1 MGVKHIR
8 ADQISTEDGLVISGN
23 VNLINGTFF
32 TDGARFTGDWVK
44 DENENVSRE
53 GKVGVSKDTV
63 DNSENSANLQ
73 VSGDIDFTGDL
84 YQNGVLFTAIIG
96 SSPWSNLV
104 GESNIYF
111 TAGDVSIGTNNCNA
125 KLHVDGNVYASSNLE
140 VGSANLFVDTETSR
154 IGVKTRSPAA
164 ILHVEGNVYASSNLE
179 VGSANL
185 FVDTETSRIGVK
197 TRSPVATLH
206 VEGNVYASSNL
217 EVGSANLFVD
227 TETSRIGV
235 NTRSPAATLHVEGNV
250 YVSSN
255 LTASGNVVAGGFT
268 GAGVSTTLNGTVV
281 KRDAS
286 GNFTA
291 GTITGNLT
299 GDVTGNLTGDVTG
312 DVTGDCSGN
321 SGTTSDGT
329 SANTASAIVRRD
341 ASGNFTAG
349 TITGNLTGYCSGN
362 SGTTSD
368 GTSANTASA
377 IVRRD
382 ASGNFTAGTIT
393 ASGFAGAGVS
403 TSATVNKVVKRDGSG
418 DIYAR
423 DLYPSG
429 KIGINTSSPLAKL
442 HVNGSITSYLTQSTE
457 VGLLGWDEST
467 YRATSA
473 YWDADQDLSIYA
485 TDEIATNG
493 RFFSTQGAWSA
504 SDARIKRDIE
514 DINDSEAL
522 TQLRQLQPKKYGYKN
537 VGQRGTGKVIGFIAD
552 EVEEVIPEAITKT
565 EWGIPSILEV
575 SNVIGSN
582 VISFTNF
589 STSNLDS
596 NATSLE
602 CIDIFGEEHFITI
615 AKVIDEK
622 TIQVEEDLSNWTGS
636 SDETGNLIAE
646 TTTTTLTPEEYEAVE
661 PDELE
666 GYVYEGDV
674 YEKTITSY
682 PGDNLFI
689 RGERVS
695 NFRTLKKEMLFAI
708 NFSATQE
715 LDRQLQVE
723 KTRNDALEARI
734 LALEQKI

>member
-84 YQNGVLFTAIIG
+84 YNNGVLFTAILG
-96 SSPWSNLV
+96 SSPWANLV
-104 GESNIYF
+104 SESNIYF
-111 TAGDVSIGTNNCNA
+111 TAGDVSIGSTTGNA
-125 KLHVDGNVYASSNLE
+125 K
-140 VGSANLFVDTETSR
+140 
-154 IGVKTRSPAA
+154 
-164 ILHVEGNVYASSNLE
+164 
-179 VGSANL
+179 
-185 FVDTETSRIGVK
+185 
-197 TRSPVATLH
+197 LH

-255 LTASGNVVAGGFT
+255 LTTNGSVGIGGAASAEALTVHGDLNLKSGGQLK
-268 GAGVSTTLNGTVV
+268 LNGQ
-281 KRDAS
+281 
-286 GNFTA
+286 TA
-291 GTITGNLT
+291 VLSNW
-299 GDVTGNLTGDVTG
+299 
-312 DVTGDCSGN
+312 
-321 SGTTSDGT
+321 TSHSHGIYRST
-329 SANTASAIVRRD
+329 NVGI
-341 ASGNFTAG
+341 G
-349 TITGNLTGYCSGN
+349 
-362 SGTTSD
+362 
-368 GTSANTASA
+368 
-377 IVRRD
+377 
-382 ASGNFTAGTIT
+382 
-393 ASGFAGAGVS
+393 GVP
-403 TSATVNKVVKRDGSG
+403 SATHKLKVHGTVEMNGN
-418 DIYAR
+418 
-423 DLYPSG
+423 
-429 KIGINTSSPLAKL
+429 IGINTSSPLAKL
-442 HVNGSITSYLTQSTE
+442 HVNGSKTSYLAPNTT
-457 VGLLGWDEST
+457 VGLLAWDEST
-467 YRATSA
+467 YNATSA
-473 YWDADQDLSIYA
+473 YWDADQNLSIYA

-493 RFFSTQGAWSA
+493 RFFSTSGAWSA

-522 TQLRQLQPKKYGYKN
+522 IQLRQLHPKKYGYKD
-537 VGQRGTGKVIGFIAD
+537 VGKRGTGKVIGFIAD

-596 NATSLE
+596 NAASLE
-602 CIDIFGEEHFITI
+602 CLDVFGEEHFITI

-636 SDETGNLIAE
+636 FDETGNLVVN
-646 TTTTTLTPEEYEAVE
+646 TTTAKLTLEEYDALE
-661 PDELE
+661 PDEQN
-666 GYVYEGDV
+666 GYVDEGDV
-674 YEKTITSY
+674 YVKTITSY
-682 PGDNLFI
+682 PGNNLFI
-689 RGERVS
+689 RGEIV
-695 NFRTLKKEMLFAI
+695 NDFRTLKKEMLFAI

>member
-312 DVTGDCSGN
+312 DVTGD
-321 SGTTSDGT
+321 
-329 SANTASAIVRRD
+329 
-341 ASGNFTAG
+341 
-349 TITGNLTGYCSGN
+349 CSGN

>member
-84 YQNGVLFTAIIG
+84 YNNGVLFTAILG
-96 SSPWSNLV
+96 SSPWANLV
-104 GESNIYF
+104 SESNIYF
-111 TAGDVSIGTNNCNA
+111 TAGDVSIGSTTGNA
-125 KLHVDGNVYASSNLE
+125 KLHVEGNVYASSNLEVGSANLFVDTETSRIGVNTRSPAATLHVDGNVYASSNLE

-154 IGVKTRSPAA
+154 IGVNTRSPA
-164 ILHVEGNVYASSNLE
+164 
-179 VGSANL
+179 
-185 FVDTETSRIGVK
+185 
-197 TRSPVATLH
+197 ATLH

-255 LTASGNVVAGGFT
+255 LTTNGSVGIGGAASAEALTVHGDLNLKSGGQLK
-268 GAGVSTTLNGTVV
+268 LNGQ
-281 KRDAS
+281 
-286 GNFTA
+286 TA
-291 GTITGNLT
+291 VLSNW
-299 GDVTGNLTGDVTG
+299 
-312 DVTGDCSGN
+312 
-321 SGTTSDGT
+321 TSHSHGIYRST
-329 SANTASAIVRRD
+329 NVGI
-341 ASGNFTAG
+341 G
-349 TITGNLTGYCSGN
+349 
-362 SGTTSD
+362 
-368 GTSANTASA
+368 
-377 IVRRD
+377 
-382 ASGNFTAGTIT
+382 
-393 ASGFAGAGVS
+393 GVP
-403 TSATVNKVVKRDGSG
+403 SATHKLKVHGTVEMNGN
-418 DIYAR
+418 
-423 DLYPSG
+423 
-429 KIGINTSSPLAKL
+429 IGINTSSPLAKL
-442 HVNGSITSYLTQSTE
+442 HVNGSKTSYLAPNTT
-457 VGLLGWDEST
+457 VGLLAWDEST
-467 YRATSA
+467 YNATSA
-473 YWDADQDLSIYA
+473 YWDADQNLSIYA

-493 RFFSTQGAWSA
+493 RFFSTSGAWSA

-522 TQLRQLQPKKYGYKN
+522 IQLRQLHPKKYGYKD
-537 VGQRGTGKVIGFIAD
+537 VGKRGTGKVIGFIAD

-596 NATSLE
+596 NAASLE
-602 CIDIFGEEHFITI
+602 CLDVFGEEHFITI

-636 SDETGNLIAE
+636 FDETGNLVVN
-646 TTTTTLTPEEYEAVE
+646 TTTAKLTLEEYDALE
-661 PDELE
+661 PDEQN
-666 GYVYEGDV
+666 GYVDEGDV
-674 YEKTITSY
+674 YVKTITSY
-682 PGDNLFI
+682 PGNNLFI
-689 RGERVS
+689 RGEIV
-695 NFRTLKKEMLFAI
+695 NDFRTLKKEMLFAI

-734 LALEQKI
+734 LALEQSSLR

>member
-84 YQNGVLFTAIIG
+84 YNNGVLFTAILG
-96 SSPWSNLV
+96 SSPWANLV
-104 GESNIYF
+104 SESNIYF
-111 TAGDVSIGTNNCNA
+111 TAGDVSIGSTTGNA
-125 KLHVDGNVYASSNLE
+125 K
-140 VGSANLFVDTETSR
+140 
-154 IGVKTRSPAA
+154 
-164 ILHVEGNVYASSNLE
+164 
-179 VGSANL
+179 
-185 FVDTETSRIGVK
+185 
-197 TRSPVATLH
+197 LH

-255 LTASGNVVAGGFT
+255 LTTNGSVGIGGAASAEALTVHGDLNLKSGGQLK
-268 GAGVSTTLNGTVV
+268 LNGQ
-281 KRDAS
+281 
-286 GNFTA
+286 TA
-291 GTITGNLT
+291 VLSNW
-299 GDVTGNLTGDVTG
+299 
-312 DVTGDCSGN
+312 
-321 SGTTSDGT
+321 TSHSHGIYRST
-329 SANTASAIVRRD
+329 NVGI
-341 ASGNFTAG
+341 G
-349 TITGNLTGYCSGN
+349 
-362 SGTTSD
+362 
-368 GTSANTASA
+368 
-377 IVRRD
+377 
-382 ASGNFTAGTIT
+382 
-393 ASGFAGAGVS
+393 GVP
-403 TSATVNKVVKRDGSG
+403 SATHKLKVHGTVEMNGN
-418 DIYAR
+418 
-423 DLYPSG
+423 
-429 KIGINTSSPLAKL
+429 IGINTSSPLAKL
-442 HVNGSITSYLTQSTE
+442 HVNGSKTSYLAPNTT
-457 VGLLGWDEST
+457 VGLLAWDEST
-467 YRATSA
+467 YNATSA
-473 YWDADQDLSIYA
+473 YWDADQNLSIYA

-493 RFFSTQGAWSA
+493 RFFSTSGAWSA

-522 TQLRQLQPKKYGYKN
+522 IQLRQLHPKKYGYKD
-537 VGQRGTGKVIGFIAD
+537 VGKRGTGKVIGFIAD

-596 NATSLE
+596 NATALE
-602 CIDIFGEEHFITI
+602 CLDVFGEEHFITI

-636 SDETGNLIAE
+636 FDETGNLVVN
-646 TTTTTLTPEEYEAVE
+646 TTTAKLTLEEYDALE
-661 PDELE
+661 PDEQN
-666 GYVYEGDV
+666 GYVDEGDV
-674 YEKTITSY
+674 YVKTITSY
-682 PGDNLFI
+682 PGNNLFI
-689 RGERVS
+689 RGEIV
-695 NFRTLKKEMLFAI
+695 NDFRTLKKEMLFAI

>member
-84 YQNGVLFTAIIG
+84 YNNGVLFTAILG
-96 SSPWSNLV
+96 SSPWANLV
-104 GESNIYF
+104 NESNIYF
-111 TAGDVSIGTNNCNA
+111 TAGDVSIGSITGNA
-125 KLHVDGNVYASSNLE
+125 KLN
-140 VGSANLFVDTETSR
+140 
-154 IGVKTRSPAA
+154 
-164 ILHVEGNVYASSNLE
+164 
-179 VGSANL
+179 
-185 FVDTETSRIGVK
+185 
-197 TRSPVATLH
+197 

-250 YVSSN
+250 YASSNLEVEGNVYASSNLEVEGNVHVSSN
-255 LTASGNVVAGGFT
+255 LTTNGSVGIGGAASAEALTVHGDLNLKSGGQLK
-268 GAGVSTTLNGTVV
+268 LNGQ
-281 KRDAS
+281 
-286 GNFTA
+286 TA
-291 GTITGNLT
+291 VLSNW
-299 GDVTGNLTGDVTG
+299 
-312 DVTGDCSGN
+312 
-321 SGTTSDGT
+321 TSHSQGIYRST
-329 SANTASAIVRRD
+329 NVGI
-341 ASGNFTAG
+341 G
-349 TITGNLTGYCSGN
+349 
-362 SGTTSD
+362 
-368 GTSANTASA
+368 
-377 IVRRD
+377 
-382 ASGNFTAGTIT
+382 
-393 ASGFAGAGVS
+393 GVP
-403 TSATVNKVVKRDGSG
+403 SATHKLKVHGTVEMNGN
-418 DIYAR
+418 
-423 DLYPSG
+423 
-429 KIGINTSSPLAKL
+429 IGINTSSPLAKL
-442 HVNGSITSYLTQSTE
+442 HVNGSKTSYLATNTT
-457 VGLLGWDEST
+457 VGLLAWDEST
-467 YRATSA
+467 YNATSA
-473 YWDADQDLSIYA
+473 YWDADQNLSIYA

-493 RFFSTQGAWSA
+493 RFFSTSGAWSA

-522 TQLRQLQPKKYGYKN
+522 IQLRQLHPKKYGYKD
-537 VGQRGTGKVIGFIAD
+537 VGKRGTGKVIGFIAD
-552 EVEEVIPEAITKT
+552 EVEEVIPEAITKA

-596 NATSLE
+596 NAASLE
-602 CIDIFGEEHFITI
+602 CLDVFGEEHFITI

-622 TIQVEEDLSNWTGS
+622 TIQVDEDLSNWTGS
-636 SDETGNLIAE
+636 FDETGNLVVN
-646 TTTTTLTPEEYEAVE
+646 TTTAKLTLEEYDALE
-661 PDELE
+661 PDEQN
-666 GYVYEGDV
+666 GYVDEGDV
-674 YEKTITSY
+674 YVKTITSY
-682 PGDNLFI
+682 PGNNLFI
-689 RGERVS
+689 RGERV
-695 NFRTLKKEMLFAI
+695 NDFRTLKKEMLFAI